1 MELLAPAGSPEALV
15 AAVQG
20 GADAVYLGFGPLNAR
35 RNAKN
40 FTEEQL
46 EEAVAYC
53 HLRGVRVYLTLNT
66 LLQNRELA
74 LAAETGALAARLG
87 IDAIL
92 VQDLGVAKLL
102 RETCPDV
109 PLHASTQM
117 TVHDLAGIQACAD
130 LGMTRVVLSRE
141 MSGEAIQYL
150 CEKSPVELEVF
161 GHGALCMC
169 YSGQCFL
176 SAVLGGRSGNRG
188 LCAQPCR
195 LAFRW
200 PGEKKASHPLSL
212 KDLSLAGQLER
223 LKEMGVACLKL
234 EGRMKRPEY
243 VAVVTK
249 IYATALHEGREP
261 TRDELAQLEA
271 AFSRQGFTQGYYRD
285 QKGPAMFGTRP
296 EGTKDPEELFA
307 QARAFYGRGEHRLTP
322 VTFTA
327 LAKAGNPLTLT
338 VEDDAGHRC
347 FAQGEAPQA
356 ARKRE
361 TTAEQLIAQLGKTGG
376 TVYTAASVQVDLD
389 PGLAVPLSAVNALR
403 RDVLGQLD
411 ALRSQ
416 PGAGRTLPFAAPKK
430 KRGPS
435 GSPELTVSLH
445 RWAQVS
451 KELLEQGPALVWLP
465 CEEAYQNRAE
475 LADAVNAYPDI
486 AFGVV
491 FPRVAWD
498 RERDELRKQ
507 LAALREIGVTQ
518 ALLGHIGQL
527 GLARELGFVP
537 RGDFGLGLVND
548 LTAQELARLGFV
560 SATASFECRLSQ
572 VRDLSKELDTSLIV
586 YGRLPLMLTENCI
599 LKNRG
604 KGCHCQDTPQSL
616 RDRKGEE
623 FPVERAWGC
632 RNELFNARTLWLAD
646 KDDWKKAGLRYA
658 RLAFLREDA
667 KTCARILR
675 AYRTGEGDGP
685 EGFTRGLYYRGVE

>member
-1 MELLAPAGSPEALV
+1 
-15 AAVQG
+15 
-20 GADAVYLGFGPLNAR
+20 
-35 RNAKN
+35 
-40 FTEEQL
+40 
-46 EEAVAYC
+46 
-53 HLRGVRVYLTLNT
+53 
-66 LLQNRELA
+66 
-74 LAAETGALAARLG
+74 
-87 IDAIL
+87 
-92 VQDLGVAKLL
+92 
-102 RETCPDV
+102 
-109 PLHASTQM
+109 
-117 TVHDLAGIQACAD
+117 
-130 LGMTRVVLSRE
+130 
-141 MSGEAIQYL
+141 
-150 CEKSPVELEVF
+150 
-161 GHGALCMC
+161 
-169 YSGQCFL
+169 
-176 SAVLGGRSGNRG
+176 
-188 LCAQPCR
+188 
-195 LAFRW
+195 
-200 PGEKKASHPLSL
+200 
-212 KDLSLAGQLER
+212 
-223 LKEMGVACLKL
+223 
-234 EGRMKRPEY
+234 MKRPEY

-261 TRDELAQLEA
+261 TGDELAQLEA

-307 QARAFYGRGEHRLTP
+307 QARAFYGRGEHRPTP

-327 LAKAGNPLTLT
+327 LAKAGDPLTLT
-338 VEDDAGHRC
+338 VEDDVGHRC

-356 ARKRE
+356 ARNRE

-403 RDVLGQLD
+403 REVLGQLD

-435 GSPELTVSLH
+435 GAPELTVSLH

-451 KELLEQGPALVWLP
+451 KELLEQGPAIVWLP
-465 CEEAYQNRAE
+465 CEEAYQNRTE

-498 RERDELRKQ
+498 QERDELRKQ
-507 LAALREIGVTQ
+507 LAALREVGVTQ

-632 RNELFNARTLWLAD
+632 RNELFNAKTLWLAD

-675 AYRTGEGDGP
+675 AYQTGEGDGP

>member
-1 MELLAPAGSPEALV
+1 M
-15 AAVQG
+15 
-20 GADAVYLGFGPLNAR
+20 
-35 RNAKN
+35 
-40 FTEEQL
+40 
-46 EEAVAYC
+46 
-53 HLRGVRVYLTLNT
+53 
-66 LLQNRELA
+66 
-74 LAAETGALAARLG
+74 
-87 IDAIL
+87 
-92 VQDLGVAKLL
+92 
-102 RETCPDV
+102 
-109 PLHASTQM
+109 
-117 TVHDLAGIQACAD
+117 
-130 LGMTRVVLSRE
+130 
-141 MSGEAIQYL
+141 
-150 CEKSPVELEVF
+150 
-161 GHGALCMC
+161 
-169 YSGQCFL
+169 
-176 SAVLGGRSGNRG
+176 
-188 LCAQPCR
+188 
-195 LAFRW
+195 AFRW
-200 PGEKKASHPLSL
+200 PGDKKASHPLSL

-249 IYATALHEGREP
+249 IYATALKEGREP

-327 LAKAGNPLTLT
+327 LAKAGDPLMLT

-347 FAQGEAPQA
+347 FAQGEPPQA
-356 ARKRE
+356 ARNRE

-445 RWAQVS
+445 RWAQSS
-451 KELLEQGPALVWLP
+451 KALLEQGPALVWLP
-465 CEEAYQNRAE
+465 CEEAYQNQAE
-475 LADAVNAYPDI
+475 LADSVNAYPDI

-632 RNELFNARTLWLAD
+632 RNELFNAKTLWLAD

-685 EGFTRGLYYRGVE
+685 EEFTRGLYYRGGE

>member
-1 MELLAPAGSPEALV
+1 MELLAPAGSPEALT

-53 HLRGVRVYLTLNT
+53 HLRGVKVYLTLNT
-66 LLQNRELA
+66 LLQNRELS

-141 MSGEAIQYL
+141 MSGEAIEDL
-150 CEKSPVELEVF
+150 CQKSPVELEVF

-200 PGEKKASHPLSL
+200 PGDKKTSHPLSL
-212 KDLSLAGQLER
+212 KDLSLAGQLGR
-223 LKEMGVACLKL
+223 LREMGVACLKL

-249 IYATALHEGREP
+249 IYATALKERREP
-261 TRDELAQLEA
+261 TREELAQLEA

-327 LAKAGNPLTLT
+327 LAKAGQPLSLT
-338 VEDDAGHRC
+338 VEDNAGHRC
-347 FAQGEAPQA
+347 SAQGEEPQA
-356 ARKRE
+356 ARNRE

-376 TVYTAASVQVDLD
+376 TVYTAASVQADLD

-416 PGAGRTLPFAAPKK
+416 PGNGRTLPFAAPKK
-430 KRGPS
+430 KRGASEAPA
-435 GSPELTVSLH
+435 LTVSLH
-445 RWAQVS
+445 RWEQVS
-451 KELLEQGPALVWLP
+451 QELLEQEPAIVWLP
-465 CEEAYQNRAE
+465 CEEANQHRAE
-475 LADAVNAYPDI
+475 LAECIQAYPSI

-491 FPRVAWD
+491 FPRVVWD
-498 RERDELRKQ
+498 REREELRKQ
-507 LAALREIGVTQ
+507 LAALREVGVTQ

-548 LTAQELARLGFV
+548 LAAQELARLGFA

-572 VRDLSKELDTSLIV
+572 VRDLSKEMDTSLII

-616 RDRKGEE
+616 RDRKGED

-632 RNELFNARTLWLAD
+632 RNELFNAKTLWLAD
-646 KDDWKKAGLRYA
+646 KDDWKRAGLRYA

-667 KTCARILR
+667 KTCARVLR

>member
-1 MELLAPAGSPEALV
+1 
-15 AAVQG
+15 
-20 GADAVYLGFGPLNAR
+20 
-35 RNAKN
+35 
-40 FTEEQL
+40 
-46 EEAVAYC
+46 
-53 HLRGVRVYLTLNT
+53 
-66 LLQNRELA
+66 
-74 LAAETGALAARLG
+74 
-87 IDAIL
+87 
-92 VQDLGVAKLL
+92 
-102 RETCPDV
+102 
-109 PLHASTQM
+109 
-117 TVHDLAGIQACAD
+117 
-130 LGMTRVVLSRE
+130 
-141 MSGEAIQYL
+141 
-150 CEKSPVELEVF
+150 
-161 GHGALCMC
+161 
-169 YSGQCFL
+169 
-176 SAVLGGRSGNRG
+176 
-188 LCAQPCR
+188 
-195 LAFRW
+195 
-200 PGEKKASHPLSL
+200 
-212 KDLSLAGQLER
+212 
-223 LKEMGVACLKL
+223 
-234 EGRMKRPEY
+234 MKRPEY

-249 IYATALHEGREP
+249 IYATALKEGREP

-327 LAKAGNPLTLT
+327 LAKAGGPLMLT

-356 ARKRE
+356 ARNRE

-416 PGAGRTLPFAAPKK
+416 PGNGRTLPFIAPKK

-451 KELLEQGPALVWLP
+451 KELLEQGPAIVWLP

-527 GLARELGFVP
+527 GLAQELGFVP

-632 RNELFNARTLWLAD
+632 RNELFNAKTLWLAD

>member
-1 MELLAPAGSPEALV
+1 
-15 AAVQG
+15 
-20 GADAVYLGFGPLNAR
+20 
-35 RNAKN
+35 
-40 FTEEQL
+40 
-46 EEAVAYC
+46 
-53 HLRGVRVYLTLNT
+53 
-66 LLQNRELA
+66 
-74 LAAETGALAARLG
+74 
-87 IDAIL
+87 
-92 VQDLGVAKLL
+92 
-102 RETCPDV
+102 
-109 PLHASTQM
+109 
-117 TVHDLAGIQACAD
+117 
-130 LGMTRVVLSRE
+130 
-141 MSGEAIQYL
+141 
-150 CEKSPVELEVF
+150 
-161 GHGALCMC
+161 
-169 YSGQCFL
+169 
-176 SAVLGGRSGNRG
+176 
-188 LCAQPCR
+188 
-195 LAFRW
+195 
-200 PGEKKASHPLSL
+200 
-212 KDLSLAGQLER
+212 
-223 LKEMGVACLKL
+223 MGVACLKL

-249 IYATALHEGREP
+249 MYAAALKEGREP

-356 ARKRE
+356 ARNRE

-435 GSPELTVSLH
+435 GAPELTVSLH
-445 RWAQVS
+445 RWAQSS
-451 KELLEQGPALVWLP
+451 KALLEQGPALVWLP

-475 LADAVNAYPDI
+475 LADAVNACPDI
-486 AFGVV
+486 AFGAV

-518 ALLGHIGQL
+518 AL
-527 GLARELGFVP
+527 
-537 RGDFGLGLVND
+537 
-548 LTAQELARLGFV
+548 ARLGLV

-632 RNELFNARTLWLAD
+632 RNELFNAKTLWLAD

>member
-1 MELLAPAGSPEALV
+1 MELLAPAGSPEALA

-40 FTEEQL
+40 FTEAQL

-53 HLRGVRVYLTLNT
+53 HLRGVKVYLTLNT
-66 LLQNRELA
+66 LLQNRELP
-74 LAAETGALAARLG
+74 LAAETGALAARRG

-117 TVHDLAGIQACAD
+117 TVHDLAGIRACAE

-141 MSGEAIQYL
+141 LSGEAIRFL
-150 CEKSPVELEVF
+150 CEKSPVEIEVF

-200 PGEKKASHPLSL
+200 PGDKKPSHPLSL
-212 KDLSLAGQLER
+212 KDLSLAGQLGQLR
-223 LKEMGVACLKL
+223 EMGVACLKL

-243 VAVVTK
+243 VAVVTR
-249 IYATALHEGREP
+249 IYAAALKEGREP
-261 TRDELAQLEA
+261 TKDELAQLEA

-285 QKGPAMFGTRP
+285 QKSPAMFGTRP

-307 QARAFYGRGEHRLTP
+307 QARAFYGRGEHRLMP
-322 VTFTA
+322 VDLT
-327 LAKAGNPLTLT
+327 LRAKAGQPLLLT
-338 VEDDAGHRC
+338 ARDEAGHQC
-347 FAQGEAPQA
+347 SAQGEPPQS
-356 ARKRE
+356 ARNRE
-361 TTAEQLIAQLGKTGG
+361 TTAEQLTAQLGKTGG
-376 TVYTAASVQVDLD
+376 TVYAADSIQVDLD

-403 RDVLGQLD
+403 REALGQLD
-411 ALRSQ
+411 ALRGQ
-416 PGAGRTLPFAAPKK
+416 PGTGRTRPFVPPKK
-430 KRGPS
+430 QRGPS
-435 GSPELTVSLH
+435 GPPALTVSLH
-445 RWAQVS
+445 RWQQLS
-451 KELLEQGPALVWLP
+451 KDLLDQGPAIVWLP
-465 CEEAYQNRAE
+465 CEEGYSHRAE
-475 LADAVNAYPDI
+475 LAGLVRAYPDI

-498 RERDELRKQ
+498 REQAALREQ
-507 LAALREIGVTQ
+507 LAALREVGVTQ

-537 RGDFGLGLVND
+537 RGDFGLGLTND
-548 LTAQELARLGFV
+548 ETAEELARLGFV

-572 VRDLSKELDTSLIV
+572 VRDLSKALDTSLLV

-616 RDRKGEE
+616 RDRKGEN

-667 KTCARILR
+667 ATCARVLR
-675 AYRTGEGDGP
+675 AYRTGSGEGPD
-685 EGFTRGLYYRGVE
+685 GFTRGLYYRGVE

>member
-200 PGEKKASHPLSL
+200 PGDKKASHPLSL

-249 IYATALHEGREP
+249 IYATALKEGREP

-327 LAKAGNPLTLT
+327 LAKAGDPLTLT

-356 ARKRE
+356 ARNRA

-376 TVYTAASVQVDLD
+376 TVYTAASVQVDVD

-403 RDVLGQLD
+403 REVLGQLD

-435 GSPELTVSLH
+435 GAPELTVSLH
-445 RWAQVS
+445 RWAQSS
-451 KELLEQGPALVWLP
+451 KALLEQGPALVWLP

-475 LADAVNAYPDI
+475 LADSVNAYPDI

-604 KGCHCQDTPQSL
+604 
-616 RDRKGEE
+616 
-623 FPVERAWGC
+623 
-632 RNELFNARTLWLAD
+632 
-646 KDDWKKAGLRYA
+646 
-658 RLAFLREDA
+658 
-667 KTCARILR
+667 
-675 AYRTGEGDGP
+675 
-685 EGFTRGLYYRGVE
+685 

>member
-200 PGEKKASHPLSL
+200 PGDKKASHPLSL

-249 IYATALHEGREP
+249 IYATALKEGREP

-327 LAKAGNPLTLT
+327 LAKAGDPLTLT

-356 ARKRE
+356 ARNRE

-403 RDVLGQLD
+403 REVLGQLD

-416 PGAGRTLPFAAPKK
+416 PGNGRTLPFIAPKK

-445 RWAQVS
+445 RWAQSS
-451 KELLEQGPALVWLP
+451 KALLEQGPALVWLP

-507 LAALREIGVTQ
+507 LAALRELGVTQ

-572 VRDLSKELDTSLIV
+572 VRDLSKALDTSLFV
-586 YGRLPLMLTENCI
+586 
-599 LKNRG
+599 
-604 KGCHCQDTPQSL
+604 
-616 RDRKGEE
+616 
-623 FPVERAWGC
+623 
-632 RNELFNARTLWLAD
+632 
-646 KDDWKKAGLRYA
+646 
-658 RLAFLREDA
+658 
-667 KTCARILR
+667 
-675 AYRTGEGDGP
+675 
-685 EGFTRGLYYRGVE
+685 

>member
-1 MELLAPAGSPEALV
+1 
-15 AAVQG
+15 
-20 GADAVYLGFGPLNAR
+20 
-35 RNAKN
+35 
-40 FTEEQL
+40 
-46 EEAVAYC
+46 
-53 HLRGVRVYLTLNT
+53 
-66 LLQNRELA
+66 
-74 LAAETGALAARLG
+74 
-87 IDAIL
+87 
-92 VQDLGVAKLL
+92 
-102 RETCPDV
+102 
-109 PLHASTQM
+109 
-117 TVHDLAGIQACAD
+117 
-130 LGMTRVVLSRE
+130 
-141 MSGEAIQYL
+141 
-150 CEKSPVELEVF
+150 
-161 GHGALCMC
+161 
-169 YSGQCFL
+169 
-176 SAVLGGRSGNRG
+176 
-188 LCAQPCR
+188 
-195 LAFRW
+195 
-200 PGEKKASHPLSL
+200 
-212 KDLSLAGQLER
+212 
-223 LKEMGVACLKL
+223 
-234 EGRMKRPEY
+234 MKRPEY

-249 IYATALHEGREP
+249 IYATALKEGREP
-261 TRDELAQLEA
+261 TGDELAQLEA

-327 LAKAGNPLTLT
+327 LAKAGDPLTLT

-347 FAQGEAPQA
+347 FAQGEPPQA
-356 ARKRE
+356 ARNRA

-376 TVYTAASVQVDLD
+376 TVYTAASVQIDLD

-435 GSPELTVSLH
+435 GSPEMTVSLH

-451 KELLEQGPALVWLP
+451 KELLEQGPAIVWLP

-527 GLARELGFVP
+527 GLAQELGFVP

-616 RDRKGEE
+616 RDRKGEA

-632 RNELFNARTLWLAD
+632 RNELFNAKTLWLAD

>member
-1 MELLAPAGSPEALV
+1 M
-15 AAVQG
+15 
-20 GADAVYLGFGPLNAR
+20 
-35 RNAKN
+35 
-40 FTEEQL
+40 
-46 EEAVAYC
+46 
-53 HLRGVRVYLTLNT
+53 
-66 LLQNRELA
+66 
-74 LAAETGALAARLG
+74 
-87 IDAIL
+87 
-92 VQDLGVAKLL
+92 
-102 RETCPDV
+102 
-109 PLHASTQM
+109 
-117 TVHDLAGIQACAD
+117 
-130 LGMTRVVLSRE
+130 
-141 MSGEAIQYL
+141 
-150 CEKSPVELEVF
+150 
-161 GHGALCMC
+161 
-169 YSGQCFL
+169 L
-176 SAVLGGRSGNRG
+176 SAG
-188 LCAQPCR
+188 
-195 LAFRW
+195 
-200 PGEKKASHPLSL
+200 
-212 KDLSLAGQLER
+212 
-223 LKEMGVACLKL
+223 
-234 EGRMKRPEY
+234 
-243 VAVVTK
+243 
-249 IYATALHEGREP
+249 
-261 TRDELAQLEA
+261 
-271 AFSRQGFTQGYYRD
+271 
-285 QKGPAMFGTRP
+285 
-296 EGTKDPEELFA
+296 
-307 QARAFYGRGEHRLTP
+307 
-322 VTFTA
+322 
-327 LAKAGNPLTLT
+327 
-338 VEDDAGHRC
+338 
-347 FAQGEAPQA
+347 
-356 ARKRE
+356 
-361 TTAEQLIAQLGKTGG
+361 
-376 TVYTAASVQVDLD
+376 
-389 PGLAVPLSAVNALR
+389 AVNALR

-445 RWAQVS
+445 RWAQSS
-451 KELLEQGPALVWLP
+451 KALLEQGPALVWLP

-548 LTAQELARLGFV
+548 LTAQELARLGFA

-632 RNELFNARTLWLAD
+632 RNELFNAKTLWLAD

-675 AYRTGEGDGP
+675 AYRSGEGDGP
-685 EGFTRGLYYRGVE
+685 EEFTRGLYYRGVE

>member
-53 HLRGVRVYLTLNT
+53 HLRGVKVYLTLNT
-66 LLQNRELA
+66 LLQNRELS

-141 MSGEAIQYL
+141 MSGEAIAYL
-150 CEKSPVELEVF
+150 CEKSPVEIEVF

-200 PGEKKASHPLSL
+200 PGDKKPSHPLSL
-212 KDLSLAGQLER
+212 KDLSLAGQLGR

-249 IYATALHEGREP
+249 IYATALKEGREP
-261 TRDELAQLEA
+261 TKDELAQLEA

-327 LAKAGNPLTLT
+327 LAKAGQPLELT

-347 FAQGEAPQA
+347 SAQGEAPQI
-356 ARKRE
+356 ARNRE
-361 TTAEQLIAQLGKTGG
+361 TTAEQLMAQIGKTGG
-376 TVYTAASVQVDLD
+376 TVYTAASVQADLD

-403 RDVLGQLD
+403 REVLGQLD

-416 PGAGRTLPFAAPKK
+416 PGNGRTLPFVAPKK
-430 KRGPS
+430 KRGPAKL
-435 GSPELTVSLH
+435 PALTVSLH
-445 RWAQVS
+445 RWAQIS
-451 KELLEQGPALVWLP
+451 KELLEQGPAIVWLP
-465 CEEAYQNRAE
+465 CEEGHAHRAE
-475 LADAVNAYPDI
+475 LAGLVKNYPDI

-491 FPRVAWD
+491 FPRVVWD
-498 RERDELRKQ
+498 RERGELRKQ
-507 LAALREIGVTQ
+507 LAALRELGVTQ

-527 GLARELGFVP
+527 GLAKELGFVP

-548 LTAQELARLGFV
+548 LAAQELARLGFV

-599 LKNRG
+599 MKNRG

-616 RDRKGEE
+616 RDRKGED

-632 RNELFNARTLWLAD
+632 RNELFNAKTLWLAD
-646 KDDWKKAGLRYA
+646 KDDWKKAGLRCA

-667 KTCARILR
+667 KTCARVLR